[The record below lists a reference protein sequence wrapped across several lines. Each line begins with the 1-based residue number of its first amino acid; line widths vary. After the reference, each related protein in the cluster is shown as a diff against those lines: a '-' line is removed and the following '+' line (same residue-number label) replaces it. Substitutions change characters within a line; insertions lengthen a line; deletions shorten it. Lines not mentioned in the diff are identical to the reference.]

1 MSAVSIEKVA
11 LGILA
16 DAVDR
21 TVGTGFVHAAI
32 TRAASTLESSDVSQA
47 DRAFRMLNPRE
58 CKKVRDTAI
67 ENAELYRDFG
77 DYSDPTDELSPD
89 PRLKDIRAKSSKLGS
104 G

>member
-1 MSAVSIEKVA
+1 MNVVSVEKVA

-32 TRAASTLESSDVSQA
+32 TRAASTLERADVSQA

-67 ENAELYRDFG
+67 ENAELFRDFG
-77 DYSDPTDELSPD
+77 EYSDPIDELSPD
-89 PRLKDIRAKSSKLGS
+89 PRLKDIRSKSAKLGS

>member
-21 TVGTGFVHAAI
+21 TVGTWFVHAAI
-32 TRAASTLESSDVSQA
+32 TRAASTLESSYVSQA

>member
-1 MSAVSIEKVA
+1 
-11 LGILA
+11 
-16 DAVDR
+16 
-21 TVGTGFVHAAI
+21 
-32 TRAASTLESSDVSQA
+32 
-47 DRAFRMLNPRE
+47 MLNPRE

-89 PRLKDIRAKSSKLGS
+89 HRLKDIRAKSSKLGS